1 MIAIWSRIDRLQ
13 KSRGFKI
20 VASVLALLVVVAL
33 GIVYIAQVSSTD
45 SASDQIELFDTSVIE
60 DPAIRAQVERQQR
73 VVQDVLSQDRSPA
86 AVSIGLSV
94 GLGVA
99 LIVIWLGLL
108 LTYLALALGVMM
120 IAGPMLLLSY
130 YERAGPSV
138 AAFGRIIVGAAALT
152 VCFTAV
158 LEMLRL
164 LLSVPSGP
172 VFAVARNV
180 LAEAVRMKISLIFI
194 VMLIFGLA
202 AVPMLLN
209 EGTPL
214 RYRMQAFLQYGTAG
228 AFWMIAILTLL
239 LSAATLTFEQRDKI
253 IWQTMTKPVSVWKYL
268 LGKWLGVISLNA
280 ALLLVCGS
288 AIFLFAE
295 YLRQQ
300 PADGERQAFVAL
312 SAETGGPIL
321 SEDRRILHNQVLQA
335 RKARDIDVPMSKRS
349 EQFAGIVDQFI
360 EQREAL
366 DSFEE
371 IVEAPES
378 RREVAGD
385 LYKDYISNLRS
396 IDPGQNTTYVF
407 SGLEEAAKQ
416 DTPLL
421 LRYRVESGAN
431 PPDEFYRIIFD
442 FGGGLRFERE
452 VGLAQTLIIDDIPPA
467 AINENGQLEL
477 TIVNGTIAQNQRG
490 EIGIMPNPK
499 TISFPPGGL
508 ELSYSVGGYRM
519 NFFRVI
525 VVLWIKLAFL
535 SLLAIAAS
543 TALSFPV
550 ACLVAFGAFFAAESA
565 MFLEDSMEVYN
576 PFFGE
581 GSGPYILAVVEVIS
595 AAVIWIFR
603 VYSELNPIERLVQGE
618 HVSWGSVAQGIA
630 GLGVWCVVLFGVGWM
645 VTNNNVLK
653 STVEKIAKDSL
664 QKSKDTLDSA
674 IFYLAMKKKMVLW
687 GLFRLVYVGLCKEVY
702 DDKVYFRTYSVYW
715 RAGS

>member
-1 MIAIWSRIDRLQ
+1 MSALWGRIDRLQ

-20 VASVLALLVVVAL
+20 VASVLALVVVVAI
-33 GIVYIAQVSSTD
+33 GIVYVAQLN
-45 SASDQIELFDTSVIE
+45 SAGGASERIEFFDTSAIE
-60 DPAIRAQVERQQR
+60 DPEIRAQVERQQR

-86 AVSIGLSV
+86 AVSIGLTV

-108 LTYLALALGVMM
+108 LTYLALGLGVMLV
-120 IAGPMLLLSY
+120 AGPMLLLSY
-130 YERAGPSV
+130 YERAGPSIG
-138 AAFGRIIVGAAALT
+138 ALGRIIVGAAALT

-158 LEMLRL
+158 LEVLRL

-180 LAEAVRMKISLIFI
+180 LAEAVRMKVSLVFI
-194 VMLIFGLA
+194 VLLIFGLA

-268 LGKWLGVISLNA
+268 LGKWLGVITLNA
-280 ALLLVCGS
+280 ALLVVCGS

-300 PADGERQAFVAL
+300 PADGEREAYV
-312 SAETGGPIL
+312 SRTAETGGPIL

-335 RKARDIDVPMSKRS
+335 RKARDIDVPMAKNS

-366 DSFEE
+366 DSFDELA
-371 IVEAPES
+371 EAPQS
-378 RREVAGD
+378 RSKVADD
-385 LYKDYISNLRS
+385 LYKDYISRLRA
-396 IDPGQNTTYVF
+396 IDPGQNKTYVF

-416 DTPLL
+416 DAPLL

-431 PPDEFYRIIFD
+431 LPDEFYRIIFD
-442 FGGGLRFERE
+442 FGGGLRFDRE

-477 TIVNGTIAQNQRG
+477 TIVNGAVMQNQRG
-490 EIGIMPNPK
+490 ELGSMANPRA
-499 TISFPPGGL
+499 ISFPPGGL

-519 NFFRVI
+519 NFVRV
-525 VVLWIKLAFL
+525 VAVLWIKLAFL

-565 MFLEDSMEVYN
+565 MFLQDSMEVYN

-581 GSGPYILAVVEVIS
+581 GIGPYILAVVEIVS
-595 AAVIWIFR
+595 AGVIWIFR
-603 VYSELNPIERLVQGE
+603 VYAELNPIERLVQGE
-618 HVSWGSVAQGIA
+618 HVSWGSVAQGVA
-630 GLGVWCVVLFGVGWM
+630 VLGVWCVVLFGVGWM
-645 VTNNNVLK
+645 VFRSREL
-653 STVEKIAKDSL
+653 
-664 QKSKDTLDSA
+664 A
-674 IFYLAMKKKMVLW
+674 I
-687 GLFRLVYVGLCKEVY
+687 
-702 DDKVYFRTYSVYW
+702 YS
-715 RAGS
+715 GQ